1 MRIKKQSRVKKYEA
15 STFFKYIHIV
25 YVFKYF
31 IGNLP
36 GPLVWISPASLA
48 RSPMVNLRTLSKNGH
63 HARPPN
69 VERALTMVCI
79 NYIIIFAFHNKI

>member
-1 MRIKKQSRVKKYEA
+1 MMRIKKQSRGEKYEV
-15 STFFKYIHIV
+15 STLLKNIYI

-79 NYIIIFAFHNKI
+79 TYIIICI